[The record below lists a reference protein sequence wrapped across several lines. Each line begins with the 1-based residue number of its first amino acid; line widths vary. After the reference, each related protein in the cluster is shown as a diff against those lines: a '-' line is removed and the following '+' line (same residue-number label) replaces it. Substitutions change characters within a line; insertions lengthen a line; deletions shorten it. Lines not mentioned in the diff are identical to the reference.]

1 MMEDSGVQVKR
12 RKHENPFKINKKRA
26 AIRRPW
32 GEDEYAGIQYER
44 SDRQAQNPPVNIDP
58 AGIIANK
65 IKVRKTAAPKA
76 FIVVI
81 AFLPWF

>member
-1 MMEDSGVQVKR
+1 MMGDSGVQVKR

-26 AIRRPW
+26 VIRRP
-32 GEDEYAGIQYER
+32 GEQVEYAGIQCEG
-44 SDRQAQNPPVNIDP
+44 SDRQAQNPPVNTDP
-58 AGIIANK
+58 VGIIANK
-65 IKVRKTAAPKA
+65 IKIRKAAAPKA